1 MLARVDLR
9 GSTDVRRALARPPV
23 GAEDV
28 EGAVAAIIADV
39 RSGGDAAVR
48 ALSSRFNGW
57 SGDIAVSPG
66 EPAAALE
73 RLDPE
78 LRAALEFARDQ
89 IVAWHEVQRGEAPE
103 HLRSGVRVREVVVP
117 VDRVGCY
124 VPGGRAPLASSVLM
138 TALPARVAGV
148 GHVALCTP
156 PRADGTVHDA
166 ILAAAAIAGV
176 DAIYRVGGAQAIAA
190 FAYGTETIAAV
201 DVIVGPGTAY
211 TAEAKRQVA
220 TVVAIDSYAGPS
232 EVAVVADATVAPVLV
247 AADMLAQAE
256 HGPGGSAT
264 IITWDE
270 DFASAVEDELRNLL
284 GAEGTDA
291 EGWLRAG
298 GRVVLVEGPEQAM
311 AAANAIAPEHLE
323 LMCAGAEDPRA
334 ARAQCGCGV
343 RGRRRVGGDR
353 RLRRGRE
360 SRAAHWRHRAL
371 HRRAASRRLPQARAR
386 RVPRARRARGAGAV
400 RHNPGRRRGTLGS
413 RRGDPVAGEVVTRA
427 REARAQP
434 RDDLRSLDGYHSPQ
448 VDVRIRLNTNESPY
462 APPAAFVARYT
473 DALRDVAWHRY
484 PDRGARELRHALGS
498 SLGQPVARLL
508 CANGSNE
515 ILQTLLLTYGGAG
528 RRAVIFEPTYALHA
542 HIAEITNTEIVT
554 GERRPDF
561 TVDVDAA
568 IALVGSTRP
577 SLVFLCSPNNPTG
590 TVEPRETIERLLAVA
605 ADIGALLI
613 VDEAYGEF
621 APWSALEL
629 VDEEQPLVVVRTY
642 SKVWSLAAVR
652 LGFAVAPT
660 WVIDELDKVLLP
672 YALSV
677 PTQLA
682 GTIALDFHTEM
693 EKRVAAL
700 VEERGR
706 IFAALSEM
714 PGLSVVPSG
723 ANFLLVRVSG
733 DAHDLWRRLLERGVL
748 VRDFSSRPGVEGCF
762 RITVGSPDEND
773 EFLAAI
779 TAALPEVVT

>member
-9 GSTDVRRALARPPV
+9 GSSDVRRALARPPV
-23 GAEDV
+23 GGDDV
-28 EGAVAAIIADV
+28 EGAVAAIIAEV

-57 SGDIAVSPG
+57 SGAIAVSPG

-190 FAYGTETIAAV
+190 LAYGTESIAAV

-256 HGPGGSAT
+256 HGPGGSAA

-270 DFASAVEDELRNLL
+270 DFASAVEDELRKLL

-323 LMCAGAEDPRA
+323 LMCAGAEDLVPL
-334 ARAQCGCGV
+334 V
-343 RGRRRVGGDR
+343 RN
-353 RLRRGRE
+353 
-360 SRAAHWRHRAL
+360 
-371 HRRAASRRLPQARAR
+371 
-386 RVPRARRARGAGAV
+386 AGAV
-400 RHNPGRRRGTLGS
+400 FVGVDAS
-413 RRGDPVAGEVVTRA
+413 AVIGDYVAGVNHVLPT
-427 REARAQP
+427 
-434 RDDLRSLDGYHSPQ
+434 GG
-448 VDVRIRLNTNESPY
+448 T
-462 APPAAFVARYT
+462 ARYT
-473 DALRDVAWHRY
+473 DALRVDDFRKHVHVV
-484 PDRGARELRHALGS
+484 
-498 SLGQPVARLL
+498 SLAP
-508 CANGSNE
+508 
-515 ILQTLLLTYGGAG
+515 
-528 RRAVIFEPTYALHA
+528 
-542 HIAEITNTEIVT
+542 
-554 GERRPDF
+554 
-561 TVDVDAA
+561 
-568 IALVGSTRP
+568 
-577 SLVFLCSPNNPTG
+577 
-590 TVEPRETIERLLAVA
+590 
-605 ADIGALLI
+605 GAL
-613 VDEAYGEF
+613 AG
-621 APWSALEL
+621 
-629 VDEEQPLVVVRTY
+629 
-642 SKVWSLAAVR
+642 LARYV
-652 LGFAVAPT
+652 T
-660 WVIDELDKVLLP
+660 
-672 YALSV
+672 
-677 PTQLA
+677 TLA
-682 GTIALDFHTEM
+682 DAE
-693 EKRVAAL
+693 
-700 VEERGR
+700 
-706 IFAALSEM
+706 
-714 PGLSVVPSG
+714 GLS
-723 ANFLLVRVSG
+723 
-733 DAHDLWRRLLERGVL
+733 AHAEAIRLREK
-748 VRDFSSRPGVEGCF
+748 S
-762 RITVGSPDEND
+762 
-773 EFLAAI
+773 
-779 TAALPEVVT
+779 